1 MDASRKPVQSLPPAS
16 PESETGPSHRQGR
29 QSFEPDVAVA
39 EETSTDAS
47 GNEAV
52 MSENQKNSPIG
63 KALAALLLV
72 AGGWAFVRNF
82 EIEGLDQIEVRPKAI
97 PSPHSDDRELDA
109 FITHNAR
116 LNAGAPPLGALFPD
130 APPGTSTPS
139 GVGTPASPVSLSRP
153 SAGPWGESPQT
164 AAAATAAAERSGSVR
179 VGSWALAGFGRDKL
193 AKPHVVDLFSR
204 LVRQFDV
211 IAVQQ
216 ITTPERDLLPR
227 LVEHVNRTGRK
238 YDFLLGPVV
247 GPPGESQRALG
258 EQYAFLF
265 DTEQIETDRGQL
277 YTVADPGQQ
286 ITYDPLVGWFRVRGL
301 PSGRAWTFSL
311 VNFRVDTFRAPQ
323 EVPLLGELMA
333 AVAADGR
340 GEDDLLL
347 CGMLQADDRQLV
359 AELGG
364 DACEATVRATP
375 TDIFAR
381 YQLSNLILPKRTT
394 TEYLGRGGVI
404 DFLRLYNL
412 TSAEAEELSPHLPVF
427 GEFAPREGE

>member
-1 MDASRKPVQSLPPAS
+1 M
-16 PESETGPSHRQGR
+16 
-29 QSFEPDVAVA
+29 A
-39 EETSTDAS
+39 EVTRTDAS
-47 GNEAV
+47 ENEVV
-52 MSENQKNSPIG
+52 MSESQKKSPIG
-63 KALAALLLV
+63 KALAALLLA

-97 PSPHSDDRELDA
+97 ATPQSDDQELDA
-109 FITHNAR
+109 FITNSTRWQEGTSAVDPMLPR
-116 LNAGAPPLGALFPD
+116 YE
-130 APPGTSTPS
+130 PGTPSTGAAS
-139 GVGTPASPVSLSRP
+139 QRFPASPISHSSSHSGSASGNSWDGPPVGLLEAARPGDVP
-153 SAGPWGESPQT
+153 SAS
-164 AAAATAAAERSGSVR
+164 ATATATPAGGRGGSVR
-179 VGSWALAGFGRDKL
+179 VASWALAGFGRDKL
-193 AKPHVVDLFSR
+193 AKSHVVDLFSR
-204 LVRQFDV
+204 LARQFDV
-211 IAVQQ
+211 VALQQ

-247 GPPGESQRALG
+247 GPPGEGQRALG

-265 DTEQIETDRGQL
+265 DTERIETDRGQL

-286 ITYDPLVGWFRVRGL
+286 ISYDPLVAWFRVRGL
-301 PSGRAWTFSL
+301 PPGRAWTFSL
-311 VNFRVDTFRAPQ
+311 VNFRVDTSRAPQ
-323 EVPLLGELMA
+323 ELPLLGELMA

-364 DACEATVRATP
+364 DASEATVRATP

-412 TSAEAEELSPHLPVF
+412 SSAEAEELSPHLPVF
-427 GEFAPREGE
+427 GEFAAHEGE